1 MENLLVFYTGVD
13 KGNYITC
20 GVSTEKK
27 VAEYYTARIL
37 GPRSQTL
44 GMDDSS
50 KWCGLLSWLYKVAEV
65 FFWVIMGLYH

>member
-1 MENLLVFYTGVD
+1 MTMTSTTLRKPPHGEMENLLVFYTGVD

-27 VAEYYTARIL
+27 VVEYYTARIL

-50 KWCGLLSWLYKVAEV
+50 K
-65 FFWVIMGLYH
+65 